1 MKLDQFIKS
10 LKDKNPPIDIPSQLE
25 SLWYDGKGDWKKAH
39 DLADGPSDKLSARV
53 HAYLHRKEGDL
64 WNADYWY
71 KRSGEARPD
80 LSLEEEWEALVSRI
94 LNES

>member
-1 MKLDQFIKS
+1 MKREQFINS
-10 LKDKNPPIDIPSQLE
+10 LKDKNPPKGMSSQLE
-25 SLWYDGKGDWKKAH
+25 SLWHDGKGDWKKAH

-64 WNADYWY
+64 FNADYWY
-71 KRSGEARPD
+71 QKSGEARPD
-80 LSLEEEWEALVSRI
+80 LSLEEEWDALVSRI